1 MVSSTHSSLLN
12 WIISSMR
19 MGNKAGWG
27 KPWKHLGNED
37 LWKWTTVQ
45 HSLKKGLPIVSLSSY
60 KILFQTSYC
69 TKSTK
74 IATPSFS
81 ASFLHLLWLCP
92 AAVQSTR
99 LFLLLKQTL
108 YRHPQWHRAERLWHW
123 PVPSHLYH
131 AQVHAHR
138 HTSGLHL
145 HFCFSPT
152 VSELAMHLISEA
164 ALIIIATWLFYKVR
178 PHSENQ
184 YKLSFTE
191 PVQSG
196 LLWNM
201 NSPSERSLVTDSF
214 FSQSEHSGNPDWIQ
228 SHC

>member
-19 MGNKAGWG
+19 MGNKADWR

-37 LWKWTTVQ
+37 IILREPQSLCLINASLWKWTTVQ

-138 HTSGLHL
+138 HTVACTCTSA
-145 HFCFSPT
+145 S
-152 VSELAMHLISEA
+152 VQ
-164 ALIIIATWLFYKVR
+164 LFL
-178 PHSENQ
+178 NWQ
-184 YKLSFTE
+184 CTSF
-191 PVQSG
+191 QRQH
-196 LLWNM
+196 W
-201 NSPSERSLVTDSF
+201 
-214 FSQSEHSGNPDWIQ
+214 
-228 SHC
+228 

>member
-19 MGNKAGWG
+19 MGNKADWG

-37 LWKWTTVQ
+37 IILRGPQSLCLINASLWKWTTVQ
-45 HSLKKGLPIVSLSSY
+45 HSLKNWLPIVSLSSY

-74 IATPSFS
+74 IATSSFS

-123 PVPSHLYH
+123 PVPNHLYH

-138 HTSGLHL
+138 HT
-145 HFCFSPT
+145 
-152 VSELAMHLISEA
+152 A
-164 ALIIIATWLFYKVR
+164 ACTCTSASVQLF
-178 PHSENQ
+178 
-184 YKLSFTE
+184 LSCQCT
-191 PVQSG
+191 
-196 LLWNM
+196 
-201 NSPSERSLVTDSF
+201 SF
-214 FSQSEHSGNPDWIQ
+214 QRQHW
-228 SHC
+228 

>member
-19 MGNKAGWG
+19 MGNKADWG

-108 YRHPQWHRAERLWHW
+108 YRHPQWHRAERLTLASAQ
-123 PVPSHLYH
+123 PSVSRTSSCTQTH
-131 AQVHAHR
+131 
-138 HTSGLHL
+138 SGLHL

-196 LLWNM
+196 LLWNV

-214 FSQSEHSGNPDWIQ
+214 FFQSEHSGNPDWIQ